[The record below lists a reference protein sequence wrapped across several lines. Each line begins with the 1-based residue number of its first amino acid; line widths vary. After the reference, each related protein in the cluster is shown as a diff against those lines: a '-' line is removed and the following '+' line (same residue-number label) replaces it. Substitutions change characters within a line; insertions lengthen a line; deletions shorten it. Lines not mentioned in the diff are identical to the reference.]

1 MTLTGSSPQFA
12 ATGRLGNLGLLRLPR
27 TILFGAGQRAA
38 VGPLVREMGQTAL
51 ICTDER
57 LGGAPELADMVS
69 LLEAA
74 GVTVDIFAETEPELP
89 VAGVLSCVARL
100 RGRRPDAV
108 IGFGGGSCLDMAKV
122 VSLLLAHGGAPQDYY
137 GEFAVPGPT
146 LPVVAIPTTAGTG
159 SEVTPVAVIADP
171 KRAMKVGI
179 SSPHLIPAAAICDP
193 ELTASCPVRL
203 TAATGADAL
212 THLIEAFTAVRRPPA
227 ASSAT
232 DRVFIGKSAFT
243 DWVALGGLEQIGRS
257 LVTAYREPADAV
269 AREQTMLGALAGGIA
284 LGTAGTAAAH
294 ALQYPLGALTHTPH
308 GVGVGALLPYVM
320 RFNLHA
326 RVDEFA
332 QIGRALG
339 APAEPDPVAA
349 ALAAIITVDELLDA
363 IGIPGNLADLGLP
376 ASAVGQVA
384 QLGLG
389 AARLVDN
396 NPRRIDLPAA
406 QSIVQAAYEGD
417 RALPTA
423 AQVRTMLAS
432 PQ

>member
-1 MTLTGSSPQFA
+1 
-12 ATGRLGNLGLLRLPR
+12 
-27 TILFGAGQRAA
+27 
-38 VGPLVREMGQTAL
+38 
-51 ICTDER
+51 
-57 LGGAPELADMVS
+57 
-69 LLEAA
+69 
-74 GVTVDIFAETEPELP
+74 

-122 VSLLLAHGGAPQDYY
+122 VSLLL
-137 GEFAVPGPT
+137 
-146 LPVVAIPTTAGTG
+146 TA
-159 SEVTPVAVIADP
+159 
-171 KRAMKVGI
+171 
-179 SSPHLIPAAAICDP
+179 
-193 ELTASCPVRL
+193 RL
-203 TAATGADAL
+203 TAATGADA
-212 THLIEAFTAVRRPPA
+212 
-227 ASSAT
+227 
-232 DRVFIGKSAFT
+232 
-243 DWVALGGLEQIGRS
+243 
-257 LVTAYREPADAV
+257 V
-269 AREQTMLGALAGGIA
+269 ARAETMLGALAGGIA

-320 RFNLHA
+320 RFNLHT

-339 APAEPDPVAA
+339 APAESDPVAA

-376 ASAVGQVA
+376 AGAVGQVA
-384 QLGLG
+384 ELRLG

-423 AQVRTMLAS
+423 AQVRAMLAS

>member
-1 MTLTGSSPQFA
+1 VQGA
-12 ATGRLGNLGLLRLPR
+12 VGHH
-27 TILFGAGQRAA
+27 AGQDDATDAA
-38 VGPLVREMGQTAL
+38 
-51 ICTDER
+51 
-57 LGGAPELADMVS
+57 
-69 LLEAA
+69 
-74 GVTVDIFAETEPELP
+74 
-89 VAGVLSCVARL
+89 
-100 RGRRPDAV
+100 
-108 IGFGGGSCLDMAKV
+108 
-122 VSLLLAHGGAPQDYY
+122 
-137 GEFAVPGPT
+137 
-146 LPVVAIPTTAGTG
+146 
-159 SEVTPVAVIADP
+159 
-171 KRAMKVGI
+171 
-179 SSPHLIPAAAICDP
+179 
-193 ELTASCPVRL
+193 
-203 TAATGADAL
+203 AL
-212 THLIEAFTAVRRPPA
+212 THLIEAFTAVRRLPA

-269 AREQTMLGALAGGIA
+269 DRAGMMLGALAGGIA

-320 RFNLHA
+320 RFNLHT

-349 ALAAIITVDELLDA
+349 ALAAIVTVDELLDA
-363 IGIPGNLADLGLP
+363 IGIPGNLADMGLP
-376 ASAVGQVA
+376 AGAVGQVA

-406 QSIVQAAYEGD
+406 QSIVQAAFEGD
-417 RALPTA
+417 RALPAA
-423 AQVRTMLAS
+423 AQVRAMLAS